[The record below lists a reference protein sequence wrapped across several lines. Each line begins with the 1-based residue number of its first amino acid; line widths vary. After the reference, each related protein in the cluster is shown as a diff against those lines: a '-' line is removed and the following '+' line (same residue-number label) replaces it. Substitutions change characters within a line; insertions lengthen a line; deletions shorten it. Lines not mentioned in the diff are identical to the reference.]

1 MLIKSYFPKAVIGTM
16 TSSLLFITNT
26 IHLSYKQDILYCYT
40 FACLSLLSILYHLT
54 KNRTIFLLDKLCIAG
69 VVLQGSKHTYLNF
82 ALDEYSIITITTCS
96 SVIWIYHYGFI
107 THMYVFDKNEEIG
120 NNYHMLL
127 HLLSSIGHHAV
138 ACKMQ

>member
-1 MLIKSYFPKAVIGTM
+1 MVIKTYFPKAVIGTM

-54 KNRTIFLLDKLCIAG
+54 KNRTVDLLDKLCIAG
-69 VVLQGSKHTYLNF
+69 VVLQGGKHTYLNF
-82 ALDEYSIITITTCS
+82 AFDGYSIITITTYGS
-96 SVIWIYHYGFI
+96 AIWIYHYGFI

-127 HLLSSIGHHAV
+127 HLLSSIGHHAI